1 MRYILIGLIIGSIS
15 VASINLESYT
25 TLNQKASTDALNTP
39 RGSLLIQPASSNS
52 SLESLSS
59 NNRIEVL

>member
-1 MRYILIGLIIGSIS
+1 MRYILIGLIVGSVG

-39 RGSLLIQPASSNS
+39 QGSLLIQPASGNS
-52 SLESLSS
+52 TLQSLSS